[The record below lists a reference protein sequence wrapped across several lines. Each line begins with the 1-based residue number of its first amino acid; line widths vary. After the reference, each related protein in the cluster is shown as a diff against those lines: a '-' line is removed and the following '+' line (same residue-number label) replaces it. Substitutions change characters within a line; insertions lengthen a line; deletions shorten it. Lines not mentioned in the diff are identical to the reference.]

1 MESGRKNVQRAF
13 KFVNI
18 RVQEVLEVGMVAS
31 DLKSYYKV
39 RIQHWTVLL
48 ILRAERQGNT
58 RCSFAFIELA
68 V

>member
-31 DLKSYYKV
+31 DLKSYHKV

-48 ILRAERQGNT
+48 ILRAERQENT